1 MPRVFEECIISLQ
14 IKAKSVLFSHL
25 GKLVIGYM
33 SWIMEGVLTVQ
44 KIL

>member
-14 IKAKSVLFSHL
+14 IKVKSLLFSHL

-33 SWIMEGVLTVQ
+33 CRIMEGILTVQ
-44 KIL
+44 KSL